1 MGEPT
6 GGSTGQP
13 LFYSLPFGGMGA
25 VCSKRDLMSDG
36 SEFVGFGIKPDI
48 VLRPS
53 LQDIRNQKDIVLET
67 ALKELKK

>member
-1 MGEPT
+1 MEKIIFAVFVDRGKVIGEPT

-25 VCSKRDLMSDG
+25 VCSKRDLMSYG
-36 SEFVGFGIKPDI
+36 SEFVGFGNEPDV

-53 LQDIRNQKDIVLET
+53 L
-67 ALKELKK
+67 